1 MKCLMKNLIIL
12 FALIFLALMY
22 FGSKAYKSYDKD
34 PKILSWEEIEVDEE
48 NKKKN
53 FEILEVS
60 DEKKRQMEDSLGY
73 EIADIK
79 NIRLLDKEAY
89 TKEDVYN
96 KEDYTIENISEVKNV
111 MEFDG
116 NNVYDLI
123 YKNNKYKKAGIKIG
137 KKILKN
143 DYMADLPIDAKIIS
157 NALGFDVKNAY
168 TLDLNLDL
176 KAEGKSF
183 TKISL
188 YPEINNYDFEI
199 NKDGKKV
206 SKGSAKEVLGAYL
219 IVRKEKINE
228 S

>member
-34 PKILSWEEIEVDEE
+34 SKVLTWDEIEVDEE
-48 NKKKN
+48 SKKKN

-79 NIRLLDKEAY
+79 NIRLLHKKAY

-96 KEDYTIENISEVKNV
+96 KEGYTIENISEVKNV

-123 YKNNKYKKAGIKIG
+123 YKNNKYKKAEIKIG
-137 KKILKN
+137 KKI
-143 DYMADLPIDAKIIS
+143 
-157 NALGFDVKNAY
+157 
-168 TLDLNLDL
+168 
-176 KAEGKSF
+176 
-183 TKISL
+183 
-188 YPEINNYDFEI
+188 
-199 NKDGKKV
+199 
-206 SKGSAKEVLGAYL
+206 
-219 IVRKEKINE
+219 
-228 S
+228 